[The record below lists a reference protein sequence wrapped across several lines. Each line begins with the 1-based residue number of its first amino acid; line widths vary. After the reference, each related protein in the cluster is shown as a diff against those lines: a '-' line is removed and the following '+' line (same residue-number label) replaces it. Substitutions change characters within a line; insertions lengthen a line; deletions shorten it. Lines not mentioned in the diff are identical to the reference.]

1 MVEVEKKQ
9 CYKCRGQMTTLL
21 VMDALPIGNNGQMI
35 MKKQLGSCGGNM
47 GKNIGEKRKHTIKN
61 TTGRKGRKYS
71 VKRVKGKVKTCNW
84 LRHLRTRKH
93 RYGMIWN
100 DMELNME
107 VVGNL
112 LLKVAQVDYLRDLG
126 ALDEARHGRVPSVV
140 VSNYVLGASN
150 CIGTSRF
157 YAQCCVDPCDQ
168 LMVTW

>member
-1 MVEVEKKQ
+1 
-9 CYKCRGQMTTLL
+9 MTMLL

-100 DMELNME
+100 WTWRWWAICFSKLPRSTTYEIWVLWMKRDTDAFPASLCPTTSWVPRTASAHHASMLSAVWIHVINSWSLGEWKEIANMSD
-107 VVGNL
+107 
-112 LLKVAQVDYLRDLG
+112 A
-126 ALDEARHGRVPSVV
+126 
-140 VSNYVLGASN
+140 
-150 CIGTSRF
+150 
-157 YAQCCVDPCDQ
+157 
-168 LMVTW
+168 